1 MQQPDI
7 CIAGAGIIGLS
18 LALEL
23 HRRGARVAV
32 LEAGAP
38 LGQASTAAAGML
50 AAHDPENPPALQS
63 LADLSLSLYPG
74 WLAHLE
80 ELSGIPVPFQTE
92 ITLQS
97 VHHPRTLRGA
107 FLEPHSSALLPQLQ
121 PGTHHFISLEEH
133 SLNPRELAA
142 ALLAAVQ
149 ATSIDLRIGTPVLLV
164 RSRPDHVEV
173 HTPTGI
179 LRGSHFVDCT
189 GAWAS
194 ALPPRAKFS
203 LTPRKG
209 QMLAV
214 ALPPSLP
221 LNTVVRTPN
230 IYIVP
235 RTRGEHA
242 GRAIIGATIEDAG
255 FDKTVHPEDIAAL
268 HALAAGLLPPLASAP
283 ILDSWAGLRPATPD
297 GLPLLGRL
305 PEAIPA
311 QSRRLLATGHFRNGI
326 LLAPATAHL
335 MAQFI
340 LEETTA
346 IDLTAF
352 SPARLA
358 APAGVAR

>member
-1 MQQPDI
+1 MEHPDI
-7 CIAGAGIIGLS
+7 CIAGAGVIGLS

-23 HRRGARVAV
+23 HRRGVRVTV
-32 LEAGAP
+32 LETGVP

-50 AAHDPENPPALQS
+50 AAHDPDNPPALQP
-63 LADLSLSLYPG
+63 LADLSLALYPG

-80 ELSGIPVPFQTE
+80 KLSGISVPFHTAA
-92 ITLQS
+92 TLQS
-97 VHHPRTLRGA
+97 VHHPRT
-107 FLEPHSSALLPQLQ
+107 SATLSPTSLSVLLPQLQ
-121 PGTHHFISLEEH
+121 PGTHRFIQLEEY

-173 HTPTGI
+173 HTLAAT
-179 LRGSHFVDCT
+179 LRSSQFVDCT
-189 GAWAS
+189 GAWAA
-194 ALPPRAKFS
+194 ALPPRPE
-203 LTPRKG
+203 LGITPRKG

-235 RTRGEHA
+235 RTRGEHV

-311 QSRRLLATGHFRNGI
+311 QSRRLLATGHYRNGI